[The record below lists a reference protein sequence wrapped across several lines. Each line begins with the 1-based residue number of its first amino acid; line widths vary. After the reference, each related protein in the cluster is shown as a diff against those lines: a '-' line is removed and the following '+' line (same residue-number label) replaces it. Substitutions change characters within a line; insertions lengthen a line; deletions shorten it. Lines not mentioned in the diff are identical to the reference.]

1 MEQNLRISLAA
12 FLCSIALGSAQ
23 AQTLT
28 DSLIAHFPMD
38 GSPNDIVDGLAPT
51 VTQGSPGF
59 CADRFGALDGAS
71 CFDGSSFWSYGDVL
85 DMDTS
90 DFSISCW
97 LFVDSVQ
104 LPFEVETNFW
114 TYGGLPIDKGLTN
127 QGSPQRAG
135 YGLFAREAQPGS
147 YTVHWGTG
155 GNANDV
161 TDVTHGGLM
170 DVWQHMV
177 LSRCG
182 THQMLY
188 INGQLV
194 ADSVTAESRNL
205 NTNIFFTFG
214 AMNRDPTSYVDTE
227 HFIGA
232 LDDVRI
238 YKNRCLSQGEI
249 DTLAFDLLTV
259 GVAEPEQPALALSP
273 NPVGHLLTIAHD
285 GTDAVGARCLIMDGV
300 GRTIKEQLLT
310 ADRTVV
316 DVMDIPAGA
325 YFVKLQA
332 TQWQA
337 HGKFIKE

>member
-1 MEQNLRISLAA
+1 MRTSTLIVVLA
-12 FLCSIALGSAQ
+12 LLVDSNIVAQ
-23 AQTLT
+23 SLT

-38 GSPNDIVDGLAPT
+38 GNANDLIDGLAPT
-51 VTQGSPGF
+51 VTQGAPGF
-59 CADRFGALDGAS
+59 CADRFGTADGAA
-71 CFDGSSFWSYGDVL
+71 CFDGASFWSYGDVL
-85 DMDTS
+85 DMDTV

-114 TYGGLPIDKGLTN
+114 TYGGLPIDKGLTL

-147 YTVHWGTG
+147 YTMLYGTG
-155 GNANDV
+155 GNSNDV
-161 TDVTHGGLM
+161 AYASHGGLM
-170 DVWQHMV
+170 DVWQHVV

-182 THQMLY
+182 AHQMLH
-188 INGQLV
+188 IDGQLV
-194 ADSVTAESRNL
+194 ADSVIVEGRNL

-214 AMNRDPTSYVDTE
+214 AMNRDPTTYVDTE

-238 YKNRCLSQGEI
+238 YKNRCLSQAEI

-259 GVAEPEQPALALSP
+259 GIAESNQPALRLSP
-273 NPVGHLLTIAHD
+273 NPVEHLLTIAHD
-285 GTDAVGARCLIMDGV
+285 GFDAVGAQCLIMDGV
-300 GRTIKEQLLT
+300 GRTIKEQTLT

-316 DVMDIPAGA
+316 DVMDIPPGA
-325 YFVKLQA
+325 YFVKLQT

>member
-1 MEQNLRISLAA
+1 MKHTFVLLLLTGSL
-12 FLCSIALGSAQ
+12 SASGQ
-23 AQTLT
+23 WLT

-38 GSPNDIVDGLAPT
+38 GSPNDVIGGLVPVVTSGAPA
-51 VTQGSPGF
+51 F
-59 CADRFGALDGAS
+59 CADRHGMANGAA
-71 CFDGSSFWSYGDVL
+71 CFNGSSFWSYGDVL

-114 TYGGLPIDKGLTN
+114 TYGGLPIDKGLTL

-147 YTVHWGTG
+147 YTMLYGTG
-155 GNANDV
+155 GNSNDV
-161 TDVTHGGLM
+161 AYASHGGLM
-170 DVWQHMV
+170 DVWQHVV

-182 THQMLY
+182 APQLLH
-188 INGQLV
+188 IDGQLV
-194 ADSVTAESRNL
+194 ADSVITEGRNL

-214 AMNRDPTSYVDTE
+214 AMNRDPTNYVDTE

-238 YKNRCLSQGEI
+238 YKNRCLSQAEI

-259 GVAEPEQPALALSP
+259 GVAEPKQPALTLSP
-273 NPVGHLLTIAHD
+273 NPVRHLLSIAHEK
-285 GTDAVGARCLIMDGV
+285 TYAVGARCLIMDGV
-300 GRTIKEQLLT
+300 GRTIKEQPLT
-310 ADRTVV
+310 ADRIVV
-316 DVMDIPAGA
+316 DVLDIPPGA

-332 TQWQA
+332 TQWQT
-337 HGKFIKE
+337 HGRFVKE